1 MVSKDTNYIIDEL
14 NKEKCIDELFNY
26 WRERGYPT
34 HEKSE
39 YDYKKELSN
48 LILFDE
54 RTILQG
60 KDLKQTMHGCG
71 FLWTYF
77 PHWNTVRCGGD
88 KKSVLEHWNDDKE
101 LYTLIKKTVDYEI
114 KHNKGVFTT
123 NRLRQNSKVY
133 CSKQSVSNFRPTVAK
148 YIYNTY
154 GNKGTVWDMSSGFG
168 GRLLGF
174 LASDCKKYI
183 GTDPSTPT
191 HNGLLE
197 MKNDYAYLCKNI
209 ELLCIGSEDYT
220 PEPNSIDL
228 CFTSPPYFDTE
239 KYTDEETQSYK
250 KFPTTDLWLNG
261 FLKKTIENCYLGLKN
276 DGYMIINIANT
287 KSYKT
292 VEEDLIKVADDV
304 GFELVDTL
312 YLNLS
317 SIAGKGVK
325 REPVFVFQ
333 KRCRESNSV
342 ENSKCSMN
350 DNDNTVDTIKY
361 GKLW

>member
-1 MVSKDTNYIIDEL
+1 MVNKDTNYLIDEL

-101 LYTLIKKTVDYEI
+101 LYTLIRKTIDYEI
-114 KHNKGVFTT
+114 KHNKGVFTI

-133 CSKQSVSNFRPTVAK
+133 CSKQSVSNFRPSVAK

-154 GNKGTVWDMSSGFG
+154 GNNGVVWDMSSGFG

-174 LASDCKKYI
+174 LSSNCKKYI

-191 HNGLLE
+191 YNGLLE
-197 MKNDYAYLCKNI
+197 MKKDYEYVGKDI
-209 ELLCIGSEDYT
+209 ELLCQGSETYV
-220 PEPNSIDL
+220 PKENSLDL

-239 KYTDEETQSYK
+239 KYTNENTQSYK
-250 KFPTTDLWLNG
+250 KFPTTNLWLNG
-261 FLKKTIENCYLGLKN
+261 FLKQTIKNCYHGLKE
-276 DGYMIINIANT
+276 DGTLIINIANV
-287 KSYKT
+287 KSYPNL
-292 VEEDLIKVADDV
+292 EEDTISVANEE

-312 YLNLS
+312 YLILS

-325 REPVFVFQ
+325 REPIFIF
-333 KRCRESNSV
+333 KKKNRNNNNDRKEESDYN
-342 ENSKCSMN
+342 
-350 DNDNTVDTIKY
+350 VDTFRY
-361 GKLW
+361 GSLW

>member
-1 MVSKDTNYIIDEL
+1 MVNKDTNYIIDEL
-14 NKEKCIDELFNY
+14 NKEKCIDELFEY
-26 WRERGYPT
+26 WRKEGFPA
-34 HEKSE
+34 HNKDE

-48 LILFDE
+48 LIMFDE

-60 KDLKQTMHGCG
+60 TDLKQTMHGCG

-101 LYTLIKKTVDYEI
+101 LYTLIRKTVDYEI
-114 KHNKGVFTT
+114 KHNKGIFTI
-123 NRLRQNSKVY
+123 NRLRQNAKVY
-133 CSKQSVSNFRPTVAK
+133 CSKQSVSNFRPSVAK

-154 GNKGTVWDMSSGFG
+154 GNKGVVWDMSSGFG

-191 HNGLLE
+191 YNGLLE
-197 MKNDYAYLCKNI
+197 MKKDYEYVGKDI
-209 ELLCIGSEDYT
+209 ELLCQGSETYV
-220 PEPNSIDL
+220 PEENSLDL

-250 KFPTTDLWLNG
+250 KFPKTDLWLDG
-261 FLKKTIENCYLGLKN
+261 FLKKTIENCYIGLKD
-276 DGYMIINIANT
+276 DGYLIINIANT

-292 VEEDLIKVADDV
+292 VEDDLLRVADEV
-304 GFELVDTL
+304 GFECTNLL
-312 YLNLS
+312 YLTLS
-317 SIAGKGVK
+317 SISGKGIK
-325 REPVFVFQ
+325 REPTFIFQ
-333 KRCRESNSV
+333 KKNRDKNCASRKPSTYEIKNNNDSNF
-342 ENSKCSMN
+342 
-350 DNDNTVDTIKY
+350 
-361 GKLW
+361 GGLW